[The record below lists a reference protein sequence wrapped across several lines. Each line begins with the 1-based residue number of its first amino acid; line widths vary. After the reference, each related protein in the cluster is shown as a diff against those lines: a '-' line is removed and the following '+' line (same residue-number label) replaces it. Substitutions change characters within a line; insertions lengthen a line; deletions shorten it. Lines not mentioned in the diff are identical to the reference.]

1 MEIVLLIA
9 LLAAIALVFYIQW
22 SNKNSNSSD
31 DLLVQLTNNLSN
43 EIQSI
48 RKEEEKILKKID

>member
-9 LLAAIALVFYIQW
+9 LLAAIALIFYIQW

-31 DLLVQLTNNLSN
+31 DLLVQ
-43 EIQSI
+43 
-48 RKEEEKILKKID
+48 